1 MPARSSSPALLWVVF
16 IALAFAWGSSYFFI
30 KVGIE
35 SGLQPLTLVT
45 WRLAIGSMALLVLLR
60 PTGSRVSRE
69 WRVLARIA
77 VMGIFYV
84 AVPFMLITWAERSIG
99 SALATILQALT
110 PLFALVMAALVLQ
123 DEPIT
128 INKLGGLVLGF
139 GGAVVILA
147 RHLTPVTGADP
158 TSGLTG
164 ELALILSCISYAGAA
179 VFQRRAIGSRPLI
192 DDPLVGRRALRPL
205 EIALPQNVVA
215 LAIVLPLALAFETGA
230 GLPVP
235 PDATAWLS
243 VVWLGL
249 VGSAIAY
256 LLYYRLL
263 NAWGAY
269 RASLITYAMPV
280 VGILL
285 GVLVLDEI
293 IDLQTLVGTAMVI
306 GGIALANAPF
316 GRRVIYRRARTPA
329 TSPLAPKTDP
339 SARPLPALD

>member
-1 MPARSSSPALLWVVF
+1 MPAKSSPPALLWLVF

-35 SGLQPLTLVT
+35 SGLQPFTLVA
-45 WRLAIGSMALLVLLR
+45 WRLVIGIAGLTALLR
-60 PTGSRVSRE
+60 PTGSHVPRE
-69 WRVLARIA
+69 WSVLARIA

-110 PLFALVMAALVLQ
+110 PLFALVFAALVLQ
-123 DEPIT
+123 EEPIT

-158 TSGLTG
+158 TSALTG
-164 ELALILSCISYAGAA
+164 ELALILSCISYAAAA
-179 VFQRRAIGSRPLI
+179 VFQRRAIGTRPLI
-192 DDPLVGRRALRPL
+192 DDPRVGRRALRPL

-215 LAIVLPLALAFETGA
+215 LAIVLPLALVFETGS

-285 GVLVLDEI
+285 GVLVLNEI
-293 IDLQTLVGTAMVI
+293 IDVQTLVGTAMVI

-316 GRRVIYRRARTPA
+316 GRRVIYGRARKPA
-329 TSPLAPKTDP
+329 TVPIASMADPK
-339 SARPLPALD
+339 ARPVPAID